1 MSHLDRLEDLGKL
14 LGRSRRKT
22 APIEGIHGMLTAAV
36 CGPTVVKP
44 TNWLP
49 FVYPATRDLK
59 QLLKGSSFQDVITAL
74 LEIYHDLLFSIRQG
88 TFVPYLSGEGE
99 TLQDAKLWC
108 EGFFYGM
115 ALHGG
120 EWMEHESEHLAT
132 LTAPIL
138 YIADPGD
145 LSKEL
150 GKKQRQRL
158 DRQQKQL
165 VEAIR
170 YNVPQVY
177 DFWNVTKKADFK
189 KDLYPTQEP
198 PAS

>member
-1 MSHLDRLEDLGKL
+1 
-14 LGRSRRKT
+14 
-22 APIEGIHGMLTAAV
+22 
-36 CGPTVVKP
+36 
-44 TNWLP
+44 
-49 FVYPATRDLK
+49 
-59 QLLKGSSFQDVITAL
+59 
-74 LEIYHDLLFSIRQG
+74 
-88 TFVPYLSGEGE
+88 VPYLSGEGE

-115 ALHGG
+115 ALHGA